1 MYCPLCKAEYRTGF
15 DRCSDCL
22 VGLVPT
28 REQAEATNVVLLW
41 KGVSQ
46 SKFNDIV
53 AALRDANVPNLAKS
67 GVSAEIKRPWWQY
80 IPIVSHSYTRFKEI
94 HQAISWE
101 VSVLQSDYAKAQGVV
116 ANQIF
121 P

>member
-28 REQAEATNVVLLW
+28 LEQAKASPVVLLW
-41 KGVSQ
+41 KGTSQ

-53 AALRDANVPNLAKS
+53 EALRDANVPALARS
-67 GVSAEIKRPWWQY
+67 GVTEARRRSAWDY
-80 IPIVSHSYTRFKEI
+80 IPILSLFARYKRMYDQMT
-94 HQAISWE
+94 WE
-101 VSVLQSDYAKAQGVV
+101 VSVLNSDYAKARGIVG
-116 ANQIF
+116 NQA
-121 P
+121 